1 MIVTSG
7 TRPGGVPLT
16 SAPHLFAA
24 LSVRLRRTM
33 RRPTPA
39 HGPTGPVD
47 VPRAG
52 TVAAPCAGR
61 SAHAVRRGSEFH
73 VSDDNGARRRGVRI
87 VGTSLTPE
95 FWERFAVLL
104 VAAMGVTFALT
115 AAMDALALR
124 VARRCAR
131 RAVEQAP
138 PRTATPVPRT
148 AVRL

>member
-1 MIVTSG
+1 M
-7 TRPGGVPLT
+7 
-16 SAPHLFAA
+16 
-24 LSVRLRRTM
+24 
-33 RRPTPA
+33 
-39 HGPTGPVD
+39 
-47 VPRAG
+47 
-52 TVAAPCAGR
+52 
-61 SAHAVRRGSEFH
+61 
-73 VSDDNGARRRGVRI
+73 
-87 VGTSLTPE
+87 GTSLTPE